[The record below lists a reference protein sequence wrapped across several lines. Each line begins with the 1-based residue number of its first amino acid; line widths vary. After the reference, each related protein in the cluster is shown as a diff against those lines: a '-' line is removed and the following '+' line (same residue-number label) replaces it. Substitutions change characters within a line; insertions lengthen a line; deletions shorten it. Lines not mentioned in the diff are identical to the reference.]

1 LLDLTDALERDARIE
16 GVLVEIP
23 LLAAG
28 WAVVR
33 DLREALG
40 RVRRSGKRVI
50 AYLPEGAGHREVYLA
65 SACDR
70 VIVGRH
76 ATISLPGV
84 ASVRS
89 YARPLLDKLGVSLEV
104 HRRAEFKTAVEGL
117 VEPAMSEPQ
126 RVQTQALIDG
136 LEDELVH
143 ALAERPGFDEA
154 KVRALF
160 SRAMLTAE
168 EALAGGLV
176 DAVVHDD
183 ELRGALLSDPSLPP
197 PRLVRAPLYLAITEA
212 RLFRPFVRPR
222 VAAVLPV
229 IGAIGEAGPPGA
241 ASREQLVPTIR
252 RLARDRSVGAVVLYV
267 DSPGGSALA
276 SERIHREVEQLASQ
290 KPVVAC
296 FGEVAASGGYY
307 VAAPAHVIVARPQT
321 ITGSIGVV
329 SARLVLSKLFDTIGV
344 RTEVV
349 KNAPSADYLVNPRPA
364 TDDESATTE
373 RGIQAFYERF
383 LEIVGRGRKMT
394 RDAVDAIARGRVWTG
409 ADARTHG
416 LVDELGG
423 LREALAQARTRA
435 GDASLEAAFVWP
447 SGGEEAPLDA
457 PSPEKAALLG
467 LAAALDPELVALAR
481 LASSPSERVLAYAFD
496 LPHPE

>member
-1 LLDLTDALERDARIE
+1 
-16 GVLVEIP
+16 
-23 LLAAG
+23 
-28 WAVVR
+28 
-33 DLREALG
+33 
-40 RVRRSGKRVI
+40 
-50 AYLPEGAGHREVYLA
+50 
-65 SACDR
+65 
-70 VIVGRH
+70 
-76 ATISLPGV
+76 
-84 ASVRS
+84 
-89 YARPLLDKLGVSLEV
+89 
-104 HRRAEFKTAVEGL
+104 
-117 VEPAMSEPQ
+117 
-126 RVQTQALIDG
+126 
-136 LEDELVH
+136 
-143 ALAERPGFDEA
+143 
-154 KVRALF
+154 
-160 SRAMLTAE
+160 
-168 EALAGGLV
+168 
-176 DAVVHDD
+176 
-183 ELRGALLSDPSLPP
+183 
-197 PRLVRAPLYLAITEA
+197 
-212 RLFRPFVRPR
+212 FVRPR
-222 VAAVLPV
+222 VAAVLAV
-229 IGAIGEAGPPGA
+229 LGAIGEAGPRGA

-496 LPHPE
+496 LPHLE